1 MDVFG
6 GAPRVL
12 GYPRPVLVKCGTD
25 ALLKCQIGG
34 DPQPDVIWER
44 KNESILPEGR
54 YRITQDGKVY
64 SLYISGVTMEDAG
77 QYICRAKNNIGETYA
92 AASLKVEEEPQELQQ
107 TQPDPPPQQ
116 NEVKVIPPEKEIKI
130 MNQQLDGV
138 VQKADPF
145 QDNKP
150 HFLIKPLSLR
160 VDRGEDAAFSCKLS
174 GEPLPQVVW
183 EKDGKQLN
191 EIYESSHYNVGQQD
205 GGWFQLKIFR
215 TRAPDGGVYMC
226 KAVNTYG
233 EAMTGAVLMV
243 EPIPE
248 QREGSKTNGYT
259 NGHYS
264 PHQSRAKHSK
274 EPHLNM
280 SKAKKFTVT
289 EGKHAKFRCYV
300 TGKPKPEIVWK
311 KDGENIVPGRRFLI
325 YEDREGYYTL
335 KVLYCKQQ
343 DTGLYLC
350 AASNALGNTL
360 SAVQLSVKGNSI
372 FNCQLCFITNI
383 SVSNNYHVSGFSD
396 RSEN

>member
-25 ALLKCQIGG
+25 AVLKCQIGG

-54 YRITQDGKVY
+54 YRITQDSKVY
-64 SLYISGVTMEDAG
+64 TLYISGVTMEDAG
-77 QYICRAKNNIGETYA
+77 QYICRARNNIGETYA
-92 AASLKVEEEPQELQQ
+92 AATLKVQEEPQEQQ
-107 TQPDPPPQQ
+107 TQPPQPPPPQQ
-116 NEVKVIPPEKEIKI
+116 NEVEVIPPEKEIKMKI
-130 MNQQLDGV
+130 QQQVGV
-138 VQKADPF
+138 EKKKDPF

-150 HFLIKPLSLR
+150 YFLIKPLSLR
-160 VDRGEDAAFSCKLS
+160 VDRGEDAAFSCKIS
-174 GEPLPQVVW
+174 GDPLPQVVW

-191 EIYESSHYNVGQQD
+191 EIYESAHYHVGQQD
-205 GGWFQLKIFR
+205 GGWFQLKIFKTR
-215 TRAPDGGVYMC
+215 TPDGGVYMC
-226 KAVNTYG
+226 KAVNKHG
-233 EAMTGAVLMV
+233 EAITGAVLLV

-248 QREGSKTNGYT
+248 HKEGSMTNGYT

-264 PHQSRAKHSK
+264 PQHSRAKHSK

-311 KDGENIVPGRRFLI
+311 RNGESIMPSRRHLI
-325 YEDREGYYTL
+325 FEDREGYYTL

-343 DTGLYLC
+343 DTGLYIC

-360 SAVQLSVKGNSI
+360 SAVQLSVQGNVLN
-372 FNCQLCFITNI
+372 FDNVHKTNI
-383 SVSNNYHVSGFSD
+383 
-396 RSEN
+396 

>member
-1 MDVFG
+1 MDIFG

-12 GYPRPVLVKCGTD
+12 GYPRPVLVKRGTD
-25 ALLKCQIGG
+25 AVLKCQIGG

-44 KNESILPEGR
+44 KNEPILPEGR

-64 SLYISGVTMEDAG
+64 TLYISGVTKEDAG
-77 QYICRAKNNIGETYA
+77 QYICKAKNNIGETYA
-92 AASLKVEEEPQELQQ
+92 AATLKVEDEPQELQQ
-107 TQPDPPPQQ
+107 TPQQ
-116 NEVKVIPPEKEIKI
+116 NEVKVIPPEQEIKMMI
-130 MNQQLDGV
+130 QQQDKV
-138 VQKADPF
+138 VQKANPF

-150 HFLIKPLSLR
+150 RFLIKPLSLR

-191 EIYESSHYNVGQQD
+191 EIYESSHYHVGQQD

-226 KAVNTYG
+226 KAVNEYG
-233 EAMTGAVLMV
+233 EAMTGAVLLV

-248 QREGSKTNGYT
+248 QREGSMTNGFT

-264 PHQSRAKHSK
+264 PQHSRAKK
-274 EPHLNM
+274 EPHLNV

-311 KDGENIVPGRRFLI
+311 KNGEIIVPSRRHLI
-325 YEDREGYYTL
+325 FEDREGYYTL

-343 DTGLYLC
+343 DTGLYIC

-360 SAVQLSVKGNSI
+360 SAVQLSVKGNSV
-372 FNCQLCFITNI
+372 FNYANYVLFIVLN
-383 SVSNNYHVSGFSD
+383 
-396 RSEN
+396 